1 MRRITIIF
9 FLSIALALISP
20 PFIFASMDFAS
31 RELRALLGL
40 VLIGILVLSTS
51 KFRTFDGCAL
61 LLAAILFIIEI
72 VWQRSQLSNI
82 FSYYSVVV
90 VYVLLFR
97 ALRINELSSEIF
109 LSLWIRL
116 AYLISILSILAFII
130 HQFTSLDTDF
140 LNFPSR
146 GDFSGQDYKF
156 SIFGL
161 TQDKNFGFATL
172 ARVDSYF
179 YEPQYAGLYF
189 AINALIAKKLNKL
202 GLHRYLLVSSALAG
216 MLTFSVT
223 FYLAMMIHFFF
234 YLKSKEIKVM
244 AMMGLFAL
252 IMGCLSYVV
261 IEDITPGDMSFVQRT
276 SFDDRWER
284 FINGVGIL
292 SDASLTNL
300 LLGHGV
306 GYTNDFSRGISSG
319 FFQVW
324 VERGLAGLCFVLAML
339 VIFSKNNREFTMV
352 CLLFLLAVPWYVS
365 YIYWIGLV
373 MFWAATT
380 IVERRMK
387 RSSDSG
393 CLIRGM

>member
-1 MRRITIIF
+1 
-9 FLSIALALISP
+9 
-20 PFIFASMDFAS
+20 MDFAS